1 MTVLSTQEDFSRVM
15 TGIVPVVVV
24 VLLVLLVLL
33 YVIIIIILVLVSF
46 SHQDK
51 KVSVV

>member
-24 VLLVLLVLL
+24 VLLVLL